1 MEALGEITVAE
12 RAEAGVKDRLARFLM
27 AEGELVKLIDHSSSS
42 IRTKASMLYSRHK
55 QLDAR
60 MVEVLGRA
68 GEEQEKG
75 LSLTSF
81 TAGAATVKFGWD
93 MEQHMKK
100 VNNLVNEAGGFQT
113 AAMFGLGPNEL
124 MLGAAVA
131 GLVLFAMYARK

>member
-1 MEALGEITVAE
+1 MEALGQITVAE

-27 AEGELVKLIDHSSSS
+27 AEQKLVKLMDHSSSS

-55 QLDAR
+55 QLDTQ
-60 MVEVLGRA
+60 MGVVLSRA
-68 GEEQEKG
+68 EEEQEKG

-100 VNNLVNEAGGFQT
+100 VNNLVNEAGGFQ
-113 AAMFGLGPNEL
+113 AGGFSLGPNE
-124 MLGAAVA
+124 MALGAAVA
-131 GLVLFAMYARK
+131 GLVLFVMFARK